1 MNYIGI
7 LGGTFNPIHFGHLM
21 LAESIMRDFS
31 LEKIIFVP
39 NYISP
44 FKTGD
49 TVVDSNKRYEMVKLA
64 INYNPKFDVSDY
76 EINKKNISYTFDTL
90 SYFEEKMHK
99 KIALIVGYDSLL
111 ELDSLYKGDKIL
123 ERFPIFTGKRTVK
136 DEDMVI
142 EKIAEFKKKYNADI
156 MISNLEK
163 INISSTNIRERI
175 KNKLD
180 VSKLLTREVLDYIK
194 TNELYGYRNN

>member
-39 NYISP
+39 NYTSP

-64 INYNPKFDVSDY
+64 IDHNPKFDVSDY

-111 ELDSLYKGDKIL
+111 ELDSWYKGDKIL

-163 INISSTNIRERI
+163 INISSTDIRERI